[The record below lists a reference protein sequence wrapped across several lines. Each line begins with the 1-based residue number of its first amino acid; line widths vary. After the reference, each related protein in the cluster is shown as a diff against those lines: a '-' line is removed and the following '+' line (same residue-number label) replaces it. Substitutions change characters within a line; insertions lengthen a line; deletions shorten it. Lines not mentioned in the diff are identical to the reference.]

1 LILALLLLII
11 ASVIGITRASD
22 IQSSYTAVSC
32 SVAITADD
40 LLNGNISTTGKYF
53 LGMNNLI
60 GGLNGLQSNL
70 GTVNDLIKQIT
81 YTNTSG

>member
-1 LILALLLLII
+1 MILALLLLIV
-11 ASVIGITRASD
+11 ASVIGITKSSD

-40 LLNGNISTTGKYF
+40 LLNGNISTAGKYF

-60 GGLNGLQSNL
+60 GGLNSLQNNL
-70 GTVNDLIKQIT
+70 GTVDT
-81 YTNTSG
+81 

>member
-1 LILALLLLII
+1 MILALLLLIV
-11 ASVIGITRASD
+11 ASVIGITKSSD

-40 LLNGNISTTGKYF
+40 LLNGNISTAGNYF

-60 GGLNGLQSNL
+60 GGLNSLQNNL
-70 GTVNDLIKQIT
+70 GTVNT
-81 YTNTSG
+81 

>member
-40 LLNGNISTTGKYF
+40 LLNGNIST
-53 LGMNNLI
+53 
-60 GGLNGLQSNL
+60 
-70 GTVNDLIKQIT
+70 
-81 YTNTSG
+81 